1 MALVWC
7 MCHTELAQYIVL
19 PHMLGGAILY
29 WATWGEVIC
38 IPSLTGQHPQLNKTS
53 LGYQEAVAFLAMTA
67 VSTSVKI
74 DKNQTVSIEKRKIVK
89 V

>member
-1 MALVWC
+1 MNTKKVFFGL
-7 MCHTELAQYIVL
+7 L
-19 PHMLGGAILY
+19 
-29 WATWGEVIC
+29 
-38 IPSLTGQHPQLNKTS
+38 
-53 LGYQEAVAFLAMTA
+53 AVAFLAMTA